1 MASQDLSRKMPLVS
15 ARAWAMSRAVEVCWS
30 NFGYEITKDVIVLW
44 ALDFDL
50 KDTK

>member
-15 ARAWAMSRAVEVCWS
+15 ARAWAMSRAVEVWS